1 MHGCM
6 IIFMKKVLHELIR
19 YGNYHAVWTTE
30 LKTLCELNYVCVG
43 SITMLMTLIAVA
55 LAVSGGLYV
64 GTIAFSAY
72 KFAELDKAIALFQK
86 ADFINLA

>member
-1 MHGCM
+1 MVTIAPCGTKTCKYQSNVGTKM
-6 IIFMKKVLHELIR
+6 ITI
-19 YGNYHAVWTTE
+19 
-30 LKTLCELNYVCVG
+30 
-43 SITMLMTLIAVA
+43 IALA

-72 KFAELDKAIALFQK
+72 QFAELDKAVALLQK